1 MLKFHNVRKYFN
13 GRMILDI
20 LSLELDSNLYW
31 VQGENGSGK
40 STFLRMVAGLI
51 PFEGQ
56 IFFKEIDSSLHP
68 VSYRQN
74 ISWADAEPLYPAFM
88 TGQSLLDFYRNI
100 RGATTR
106 EAKTLTET
114 IGIKEF
120 IHEKTGTYSSGT
132 LKKLS
137 LLLAF
142 IGSPSL
148 ILLDEPLITLD
159 NTSMAV
165 VCDLVR
171 EKQLSGSLI
180 LVSSHLELDALAAF
194 SDKRLAI
201 TNHTVKL
208 L

>member
-1 MLKFHNVRKYFN
+1 
-13 GRMILDI
+13 
-20 LSLELDSNLYW
+20 
-31 VQGENGSGK
+31 
-40 STFLRMVAGLI
+40 
-51 PFEGQ
+51 
-56 IFFKEIDSSLHP
+56 
-68 VSYRQN
+68 
-74 ISWADAEPLYPAFM
+74 M

-100 RGATTR
+100 RGATTL
-106 EAKTLTET
+106 EAKTLTER
-114 IGIKEF
+114 IGIKE
-120 IHEKTGTYSSGT
+120 IIDAKTGTYSSGT

-159 NTSMAV
+159 NTSMTV

-171 EKQLSGSLI
+171 EKQLSGSLL
-180 LVSSHLELDALAAF
+180 LVSSHLELDALVALF
-194 SDKRLAI
+194 DKRLEV